1 MAELILKL
9 KRNEQTGK
17 QDLFIDYESTG
28 DTLPFEHE
36 EEHRDLVKRVLEDL
50 ELSVDDV
57 SNVYIERQPVETDN
71 TAVDENQD
79 VQRVPTRQV

>member
-17 QDLFIDYESTG
+17 QDLYIDYESTG

-57 SNVYIERQPVETDN
+57 SNVYIERQPVEIDN
-71 TAVDENQD
+71 STAGEKQD
-79 VQRVPTRQV
+79 AKKMPSRQV

>member
-17 QDLFIDYESTG
+17 QDLYIDYESTG

-50 ELSVDDV
+50 ELSVDEV
-57 SNVYIERQPVETDN
+57 SNVYIERQPVEIDN
-71 TAVDENQD
+71 STADEQQD
-79 VQRVPTRQV
+79 AQKMPSRQV

>member
-17 QDLFIDYESTG
+17 QDLYIDYESTG

-50 ELSVDDV
+50 ELSVDEV
-57 SNVYIERQPVETDN
+57 SNVYIERQPVKIDN
-71 TAVDENQD
+71 STADEQQD
-79 VQRVPTRQV
+79 AQKMPSRQV